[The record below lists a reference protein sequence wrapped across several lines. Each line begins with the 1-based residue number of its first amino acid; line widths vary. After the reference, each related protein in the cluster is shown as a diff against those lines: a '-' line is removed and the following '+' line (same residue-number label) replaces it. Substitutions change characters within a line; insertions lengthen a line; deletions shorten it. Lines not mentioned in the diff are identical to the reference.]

1 VHIAVRGID
10 TRFLQKCSR
19 QMEHLKL
26 SPRSRR
32 AGIDEGILR
41 PTENGINANLLRG
54 NVGNRDVLLQMP
66 EISDVRFNR
75 QAFAE
80 VLGTR
85 LQDTEAAPVAAGPK
99 QGQQSHMDKPKK
111 LKSGFLLLGLLLV
124 AATTLFVFGWLAEEM
139 LEGDTQRFDAF
150 VRTAVHQLATP
161 GLTCLMQAFSFLGS
175 VVAVTT
181 MCLVAI
187 CVSLYFRRARTVA
200 LLAITML
207 GVAALD
213 VSLKH
218 AFHRP
223 RPVAFFGA
231 TPSSYSFPS
240 GHAFG
245 SLCFYGVLAAILA
258 ARVRRR
264 VAKFCLW
271 IAAALLIGMIGF
283 SRIYLGVHYPSD
295 VIAGYLAGAVWV
307 AAVLSLNKILADRR
321 NV

>member
-1 VHIAVRGID
+1 
-10 TRFLQKCSR
+10 
-19 QMEHLKL
+19 
-26 SPRSRR
+26 
-32 AGIDEGILR
+32 
-41 PTENGINANLLRG
+41 
-54 NVGNRDVLLQMP
+54 
-66 EISDVRFNR
+66 
-75 QAFAE
+75 
-80 VLGTR
+80 
-85 LQDTEAAPVAAGPK
+85 
-99 QGQQSHMDKPKK
+99 MDKPKK
-111 LKSGFLLLGLLLV
+111 LKSGFLLFGLLVV
-124 AATTLFVFGWLAEEM
+124 AATTLFVFGWLAEEV
-139 LEGDTQRFDAF
+139 LEGGTQRFDAF
-150 VRTAVHQLATP
+150 LRTAIHQLATP
-161 GLTCLMQAFSFLGS
+161 GLTRLMLAFSFLGS

-187 CVSLYFRRARTVA
+187 CVSLYFRHARTAA

-223 RPVAFFGA
+223 RPTAFFG
-231 TPSSYSFPS
+231 TSPSSYSFPS

-264 VAKFCLW
+264 DAKFCLW
-271 IAAALLIGMIGF
+271 IAAVLLIGMIGF

-307 AAVLSLNKILADRR
+307 AAVLSLNKVLADRHNEER
-321 NV
+321 EDKREYFSTPTP

>member
-1 VHIAVRGID
+1 
-10 TRFLQKCSR
+10 
-19 QMEHLKL
+19 
-26 SPRSRR
+26 
-32 AGIDEGILR
+32 
-41 PTENGINANLLRG
+41 
-54 NVGNRDVLLQMP
+54 
-66 EISDVRFNR
+66 
-75 QAFAE
+75 
-80 VLGTR
+80 
-85 LQDTEAAPVAAGPK
+85 
-99 QGQQSHMDKPKK
+99 MDKPKK
-111 LKSGFLLLGLLLV
+111 VKGGFLLLGLLLV
-124 AATTLFVFGWLAEEM
+124 AATTLFVFGWLAEEV
-139 LEGDTQRFDAF
+139 LEGSTQRFDAL

-161 GLTCLMQAFSFLGS
+161 GLTRLMQAFSFLGS

-187 CVSLYFRRARTVA
+187 CVSLYFRRARTAA

-271 IAAALLIGMIGF
+271 MAAALLIGMIGF

-295 VIAGYLAGAVWV
+295 VIAGYCAGTVWV
-307 AAVLSLNKILADRR
+307 AAVLSLDKILADRR
-321 NV
+321 NEERDDRQEYLSARTP